1 MKGQFVAFCPWQQ
14 ISVPSPRSLESP
26 KPSMSLMNYTDLLL
40 IYLAGAAI
48 KLDKSLWQIK
58 STRSARLIPTLTF
71 TPVLVSVIQRKEKP
85 WTETLIKTNALQC
98 GQIERTACR
107 NLGYVI
113 WPILIAI
120 NSPLLGNSYMAL
132 HG

>member
-1 MKGQFVAFCPWQQ
+1 
-14 ISVPSPRSLESP
+14 
-26 KPSMSLMNYTDLLL
+26 MNYTDLLL
-40 IYLAGAAI
+40 MYLAGAAI

-85 WTETLIKTNALQC
+85 WTETLIKTNALRC

-107 NLGYVI
+107 NLGYVMPIYGQSIHHI
-113 WPILIAI
+113 WATFTWPCMDSLAY
-120 NSPLLGNSYMAL
+120 G
-132 HG
+132 